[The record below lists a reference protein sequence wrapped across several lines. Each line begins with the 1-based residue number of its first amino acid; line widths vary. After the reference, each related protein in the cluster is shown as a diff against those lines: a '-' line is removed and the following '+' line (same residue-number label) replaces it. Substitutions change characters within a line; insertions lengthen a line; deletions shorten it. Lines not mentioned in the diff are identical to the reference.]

1 MTRQLVHPR
10 IGSRI
15 VELLEWLIVQAL
27 NINRELVKG
36 GEPQEIQRCIEFIKN
51 TLMAARMQ
59 RSTPT

>member
-15 VELLEWLIVQAL
+15 VEQAL

-36 GEPQEIQRCIEFIKN
+36 GEPQEIQRRIEFIKN
-51 TLMAARMQ
+51 TLMVARMQ